1 MAESAPFGAFERM
14 VAWRYLGARRG
25 ERFVSVIAGFSLL
38 GIALGVA
45 TLVVVLSVMGGFQ
58 RELLARILGL
68 NGHMAVTVLEG
79 RIAAPETLAA
89 RIAAI
94 PGVMRATPV
103 VEGQVLLAGDAGTS
117 AGGLLRGI
125 APDDLRARQM
135 VAGNI
140 RTGSLDA
147 FSGDDAVVVG
157 VELARRLGVSAG
169 DQITVVSPQG
179 RVTVFGT
186 VPRIVSY
193 RVVATFA
200 VGLQDY
206 DAGFVFMPLPAA
218 QRFLLMPNAATQIE
232 VELAEPERGR
242 EVAAAIRRASPE
254 TVFRII
260 DWQSANGPFEEV
272 IQVQRNVM
280 ALILTLIIIVAAFN
294 IVSALVML
302 VKDKWRDIAILRTMG
317 ARRGAVLRIFLL
329 CGASIGVAGTVLG
342 VLIGLLVCAR
352 LEAIRQFLIRVTGAR
367 LFDAEVYFLTEIPA
381 VVRPAEVAQVV
392 ALGLVLSLLATLVPS
407 WRAARLDPVEALRHE

>member
-25 ERFVSVIAGFSLL
+25 ERFVSVIAAFSLL

-68 NGHMAVTVLEG
+68 NGHLAVATLEG
-79 RIAAPETLAA
+79 RISQPEGLAA
-89 RIAAI
+89 RIAAL
-94 PGVMRATPV
+94 PGVRRATPV

-125 APDDLRARQM
+125 APDDLRAREM

-140 RTGSLDA
+140 RAGSLDS
-147 FSGDDAVVVG
+147 FTGDDTIVVG
-157 VELARRLGVSAG
+157 VELARRLGVSVG

-186 VPRIVSY
+186 VPRLASY
-193 RVVATFA
+193 RVVATFQ

-206 DAGFVFMPLPAA
+206 DAGFVFLPLPAA
-218 QRFLLMPNAATQIE
+218 QRYLLMPNAATQIE
-232 VELAEPERGR
+232 VELAEPERAR
-242 EVAAAIRRASPE
+242 EVAAAIRRVSPE

-280 ALILTLIIIVAAFN
+280 ALILALIILVAAFN

-302 VKDKWRDIAILRTMG
+302 VKDKGRDIAILRTMG
-317 ARRGAVLRIFLL
+317 ARRGAVMRIFLL
-329 CGASIGVAGTVLG
+329 CGASIGVAGTLLG
-342 VLIGLLVCAR
+342 VGIGLLVCAR

-367 LFDAEVYFLTEIPA
+367 LFDAEIYFLTEIPA
-381 VVRPAEVAQVV
+381 VVRPEEVAQVV
-392 ALGLVLSLLATLVPS
+392 VLGLVLSLLATLLPS